1 MLVIFH
7 FPGRSGKE
15 LSARTIFCQSMDLI
29 KRNFLQE
36 DISFIYVFKRK
47 LSKYFIHG

>member
-15 LSARTIFCQSMDLI
+15 LSARAVFCQNMDLI
-29 KRNFLQE
+29 KRNFLWE
-36 DISFIYVFKRK
+36 AISFIYVFKRK
-47 LSKYFIHG
+47 LSKYFIRG